1 MPYLSSALI
10 ATLIF
15 AASAPALAA
24 QDNFGFR
31 TVALTTR
38 ILSPRF
44 NRVVVTEVTAGS
56 AAAVAGLQPGDV
68 LLERNG
74 HRVSGMSAREMA
86 AGLAVDPGQRLHLTV
101 RHPGR
106 GVAMLTLIGGR

>member
-10 ATLIF
+10 APLLF
-15 AASAPALAA
+15 AAPSLAA
-24 QDNFGFR
+24 HDNFGSR
-31 TVALTTR
+31 TEGLATR
-38 ILSPRF
+38 ILSPRL
-44 NRVVVTEVTAGS
+44 NRVVVTEVTAG
-56 AAAVAGLQPGDV
+56 AAADLAGLQPCDV

-74 HRVSGMSAREMA
+74 HRVSGVSAREMA

-106 GVAMLTLIGGR
+106 GVAMLTLIDRR

>member
-1 MPYLSSALI
+1 MSYLSSALI
-10 ATLIF
+10 ANLLF

-74 HRVSGMSAREMA
+74 LRVSGVSAREMTT
-86 AGLAVDPGQRLHLTV
+86 GLAVDPGQRLHLMV
-101 RHPGR
+101 RRPGR